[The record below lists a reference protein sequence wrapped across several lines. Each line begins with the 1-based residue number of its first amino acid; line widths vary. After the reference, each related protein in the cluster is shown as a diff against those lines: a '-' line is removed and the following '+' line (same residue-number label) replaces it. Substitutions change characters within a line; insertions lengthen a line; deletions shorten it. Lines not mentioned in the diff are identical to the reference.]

1 MTVLTAIFF
10 DKLEDLKKTNTRQ
23 QAPSQTLQRVQVP
36 IVGML
41 KKNQIDRW
49 KIRVKQGL
57 AHVYDFLTRVLAW
70 KLLKLGNFAFLPH
83 SKSLLLSSL
92 REKEKKIKMEG
103 CVYM

>member
-41 KKNQIDRW
+41 KKNQIDGW
-49 KIRVKQGL
+49 KIRVKQG
-57 AHVYDFLTRVLAW
+57 
-70 KLLKLGNFAFLPH
+70 
-83 SKSLLLSSL
+83 
-92 REKEKKIKMEG
+92 
-103 CVYM
+103 